1 MNRTAVRFQRGAPL
15 ADLGSLIE
23 LSILYFSGTHK
34 RFAAFVFL
42 IFPQKRKKAQNIG
55 VYQAA
60 GGAWKT
66 SPPDRLRRSVPP
78 LRRGGLTGRAY
89 RAARGHILG

>member
-1 MNRTAVRFQRGAPL
+1 MNRTAVRFQRGTPL

-23 LSILYFSGTHK
+23 LSILYFSRTGK

-55 VYQAA
+55 VYQATIGPLYQEGAAAA
-60 GGAWKT
+60 GGWGSLENF
-66 SPPDRLRRSVPP
+66 SP
-78 LRRGGLTGRAY
+78 
-89 RAARGHILG
+89 

>member
-1 MNRTAVRFQRGAPL
+1 MNRTAVRFQRGTPL

-23 LSILYFSGTHK
+23 LSILYFSGTRK

-55 VYQAA
+55 VYQATIGPLYKEGTAAA
-60 GGAWKT
+60 GGWGSLENF
-66 SPPDRLRRSVPP
+66 SP
-78 LRRGGLTGRAY
+78 
-89 RAARGHILG
+89 